1 MLWSDLERLGRFL
14 DPWREFER
22 MNRALTRAAVP
33 ATVDFP
39 AVNVWTSA
47 EHGVITSE
55 LPGVDPNSIE
65 LSVAGSTLTLR
76 GARQR
81 EDLKE
86 GAAFHRRER
95 WAGTF
100 SKAVELPFPIEGN
113 KVEARYEK
121 GVLYVSLPR
130 AEADK
135 PRKITVK
142 TQ

>member
-22 MNRALTRAAVP
+22 MNRALSRVAAP
-33 ATVDFP
+33 ATVEFP
-39 AVNVWTSA
+39 AVNVWTAADHALIS
-47 EHGVITSE
+47 TE
-55 LPGVDPNSIE
+55 LPGVDPNSID
-65 LSVAGSTLTLR
+65 LSVAASTLTLR
-76 GARQR
+76 GARLP

-86 GAAFHRRER
+86 GEAFHRRER
-95 WAGTF
+95 WSGKF
-100 SKAVELPFPIEGN
+100 SKAVELPFPIEGS
-113 KVEARYEK
+113 KVEARFVR

-135 PRKITVK
+135 PRKVAVK

>member
-1 MLWSDLERLGRFL
+1 
-14 DPWREFER
+14 
-22 MNRALTRAAVP
+22 
-33 ATVDFP
+33 
-39 AVNVWTSA
+39 
-47 EHGVITSE
+47 VITSE

-76 GARQR
+76 GGRQR
-81 EDLKE
+81 DDLKE
-86 GAAFHRRER
+86 GEAFHRRER
-95 WAGTF
+95 WAGTY
-100 SKAVELPFPIEGN
+100 SKAIELPFPIEGN

-135 PRKITVK
+135 PRKIAVK